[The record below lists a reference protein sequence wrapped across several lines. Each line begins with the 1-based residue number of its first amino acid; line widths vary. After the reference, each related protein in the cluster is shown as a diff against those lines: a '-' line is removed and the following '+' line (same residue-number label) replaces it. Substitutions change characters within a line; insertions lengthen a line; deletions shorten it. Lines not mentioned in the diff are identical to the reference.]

1 MEQEQ
6 SHFDKRRRPNRK
18 TGFCG
23 HSARYDSGWA
33 LFGAHAAKRLRAFY
47 RQSGLALLV
56 LVTASIFAAA
66 AWMEPG
72 LFGSSAGGR
81 RAEAIFLFCGVPAI
95 LLAGVYFAF
104 VRPSAV
110 LEAYACYALDDAGC
124 LRENP
129 ASGETNEQ
137 AAVRWT
143 GVYWWTVLLRLI
155 ALVVF
160 GAAGVALSR
169 WIGTRGSA
177 ESWVFAIVWTLCS
190 VLYWQSR
197 TPMML
202 ALAAAAREPI
212 SGRAALRRGLALA
225 RRAPYGAINAGFRTL
240 LVTTLP
246 LAGILALSMWIA
258 KGNLLVQYS
267 IAAFLL
273 ALLDPPLRLL
283 YAAFDTAI
291 YTEAARTRLLVR
303 RRACR
308 AKRLRTQHDGRKG
321 LNI

>member
-1 MEQEQ
+1 M
-6 SHFDKRRRPNRK
+6 
-18 TGFCG
+18 
-23 HSARYDSGWA
+23 
-33 LFGAHAAKRLRAFY
+33 FGAHAAKRICAFY

-72 LFGSSAGGR
+72 LFGSFAGGR

-104 VRPSAV
+104 VRPRAV
-110 LEAYACYALDDAGC
+110 LEAYVCYALDDVGC
-124 LRENP
+124 PRENP
-129 ASGETNEQ
+129 ASGETDEQ

-155 ALVVF
+155 AFVVF
-160 GAAGVALSR
+160 GAVGVALSR

-197 TPMML
+197 TPLLL
-202 ALAAAAREPI
+202 ALAAAARGPV
-212 SGRAALRRGLALA
+212 SGRTALRRGLALC

-258 KGNLLVQYS
+258 KGNMLVQYS

-273 ALLDPPLRLL
+273 ALLDPPIRLL
-283 YAAFDTAI
+283 YAAFDTAT
-291 YTEAARTRLLVR
+291 YAEAARTHLLVR
-303 RRACR
+303 WRDCR
-308 AKRLRTQHDGRKG
+308 AKRLRTQHDDRKG
-321 LNI
+321 LDT

>member
-6 SHFDKRRRPNRK
+6 SPLGRRQRPNRRIR
-18 TGFCG
+18 FCG
-23 HSARYDSGWA
+23 QSARSNSGWE
-33 LFGAHAAKRLRAFY
+33 LFGAHAAKRLSAFY
-47 RQSGLALLV
+47 LQSGLALLV
-56 LVTASIFAAA
+56 LVTAAIFAAA
-66 AWMEPG
+66 AWVEPS
-72 LFGSSAGGR
+72 LFGSFAGSR
-81 RAEAIFLFCGVPAI
+81 RSEAILLCCGIPAI

-104 VRPSAV
+104 LRPRAV
-110 LEAYACYALDDAGC
+110 LEAYVRYSRNDTGRP
-124 LRENP
+124 RENS

-143 GVYWWTVLLRLI
+143 GVYWWTVLLRLL

-169 WIGTRGSA
+169 WLGTRGSA
-177 ESWVFAIVWTLCS
+177 GSWTFSIVWTLCS

-197 TPMML
+197 MPLLL
-202 ALAAAAREPI
+202 ALATAVREPV
-212 SGRAALRRGLALA
+212 SGRAALRRGLALC
-225 RRAPYGAINAGFRTL
+225 RRTPYGAINAGFRTL

-283 YAAFDTAI
+283 YAAFDTAT
-291 YTEAARTRLLVR
+291 YAEAARTRRTVR

-308 AKRLRTQHDGRKG
+308 AKRLRTQHNGRKG
-321 LNI
+321 LDI

>member
-6 SHFDKRRRPNRK
+6 SPLGRRPSRK
-18 TGFCG
+18 IGYCG
-23 HSARYDSGWA
+23 QSARYDSGWE

-47 RQSGLALLV
+47 RQSGLTLLV

-66 AWMEPG
+66 AWMEPS

-110 LEAYACYALDDAGC
+110 LEAYAGYARDDAGR

-129 ASGETNEQ
+129 ASNETNEQ
-137 AAVRWT
+137 AVARWM
-143 GVYWWTVLLRLI
+143 GVYWWTVLLRLL

-197 TPMML
+197 TPLLL
-202 ALAAAAREPI
+202 ALAAAAREPV
-212 SGRAALRRGLALA
+212 SGRTALRRGFAIY
-225 RRAPYGAINAGFRTL
+225 RRASYGAINAGFRTL

-258 KGNLLVQYS
+258 KGNLLLQYS

-283 YAAFDTAI
+283 YAAFDTAT
-291 YTEAARTRLLVR
+291 YAEATRTHLLVR
-303 RRACR
+303 RRVCR
-308 AKRLRTQHDGRKG
+308 AKRLRIQHDDRKG
-321 LNI
+321 QDT